1 MSSEVINVG
10 KLMRQEA
17 YFQTGKKKKIKN
29 FRVSKAAVQEEI
41 SFIKAL
47 IESHVSGICEKLNH
61 TTRTTIQE
69 EDIIQENGIKKVI
82 QEETTNAG

>member
-10 KLMRQEA
+10 KIMRQEA

-29 FRVSKAAVQEEI
+29 FRISKNAVQEEI
-41 SFIKAL
+41 GFLKAL
-47 IESHVSGICEKLNH
+47 IETHIAGICERLNN

-69 EDIIQENGIKKVI
+69 EDIIQENGIKTII
-82 QEETTNAG
+82 QEQSKNVG